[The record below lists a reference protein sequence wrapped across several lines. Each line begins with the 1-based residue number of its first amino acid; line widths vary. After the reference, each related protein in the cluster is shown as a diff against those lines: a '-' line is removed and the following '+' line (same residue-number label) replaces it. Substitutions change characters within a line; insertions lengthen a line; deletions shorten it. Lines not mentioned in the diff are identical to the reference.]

1 MRRAG
6 GLKSCPTRCKT
17 LSASDARSGLAQEQ
31 ISAQDL
37 HPRKT
42 ASAGGTEISYVDTG
56 TGDPIVFLHGNPT
69 SSYLWRNIITHLR
82 SDARCL
88 APDLMGMGGSGN
100 SPNSSYRFIDHSSVL
115 DSWFDAVGLTSKVTL
130 VVHDW
135 GSALGFHWAKR
146 NPEHVKGIVY
156 MEAIVRPV
164 TWEEWPE
171 ASRNLFQGFRSPA
184 GEKIIIEKNVFVER
198 VLPGSVL
205 RKLTEEEMEVYRR
218 PYIEGGESRRPTLT
232 WPREI
237 PIEGEPPDVVQIV
250 SEYAEW
256 LSTSPI
262 PKLFINADPG
272 AILVGAQRE
281 FCRSWPNQKEIS
293 VTGQHFIQEDSP
305 DEIGLAIADWYQTI

>member
-1 MRRAG
+1 M
-6 GLKSCPTRCKT
+6 
-17 LSASDARSGLAQEQ
+17 AQEQ
-31 ISAQDL
+31 ISTQDS
-37 HPRKT
+37 HPRKNT
-42 ASAGGTEISYVDTG
+42 SAGGTNISYVDTG
-56 TGDPIVFLHGNPT
+56 SGDPIVFLHGNPT

-82 SDARCL
+82 FDARCL
-88 APDLMGMGGSGN
+88 APDLMGMGDSGK

-156 MEAIVRPV
+156 MEAIVRPM
-164 TWEEWPE
+164 TWKEWPE

-184 GEKIIIEKNVFVER
+184 GEEIIIEKNVFVER

-218 PYIEGGESRRPTLT
+218 PYIGERESRRPTLT

-237 PIEGEPPDVVQIV
+237 PIEGEPFDVVQIV

-256 LSTSPI
+256 LSSSPI

-293 VTGQHFIQEDSP
+293 VPGQHFIQEDSP